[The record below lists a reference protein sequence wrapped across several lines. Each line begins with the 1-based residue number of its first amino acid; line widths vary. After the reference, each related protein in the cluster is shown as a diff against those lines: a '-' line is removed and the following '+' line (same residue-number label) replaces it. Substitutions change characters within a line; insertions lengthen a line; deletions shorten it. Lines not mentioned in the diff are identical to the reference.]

1 MIDKINSNSDFTYS
15 EFKITS
21 IEQQKKNKK
30 RYNIY
35 IDNSFA
41 FGLDEEVLYFN
52 NIKENM
58 ILSKDFI
65 ENVLKKEEQIKA
77 NKYAIN
83 LLSYSTKTTKELTDK
98 MKEKGYEDNIIEN
111 TIEMLKQYNYIN
123 DKQYVENYINDK
135 LYLNSDGSNKIKMKL
150 IQKGIDKNLI
160 NEYINN
166 IDEDIEYDNAFKI
179 AERKINSYSKFDLNI
194 QKKKLYAFLLNRGYG
209 YDVVKRV
216 ITDIFTIE

>member
-77 NKYAIN
+77 NNYAIN

-194 QKKKLYAFLLNRGYG
+194 QKKKLYTFLLNRGYG